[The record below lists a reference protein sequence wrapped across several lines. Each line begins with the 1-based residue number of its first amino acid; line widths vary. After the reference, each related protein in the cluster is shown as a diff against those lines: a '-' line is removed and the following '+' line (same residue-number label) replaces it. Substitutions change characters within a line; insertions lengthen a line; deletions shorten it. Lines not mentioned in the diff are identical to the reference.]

1 MKCCT
6 PSVTHSSS
14 LRNVSATKHVPWKTA
29 VKIAGWIHIDE
40 MRTLLEIHYDD
51 VHIQRW
57 KEKDGKVPDRKGKY
71 QVLKG
76 TINAHRKRLCQ
87 RLQLPKEVKDIL
99 QVPSDENDLVKLERL
114 REVIVKEI
122 EGTEFVLLETSAH
135 IESIACSVEAC
146 KSTVFKDELGVDCQ
160 GIAAGSRVVLQ
171 KQHADKASV
180 ASAIR
185 MMLPNEYI
193 EILARPCGT
202 ARSPPVDA
210 FGKKMLA
217 GKNIPELLKDEG
229 GMLQLLLDKML
240 LCLHDALFLAQ
251 SECWSKGKV
260 SNLKVDETPEL
271 ARWFIN
277 GYKVGSKPIFDAL
290 CSMCGALLFGTV
302 DGHSALSN
310 KSAGPPTDRDGT
322 ILTTKIAQEEDAGAS
337 SRG

>member
-1 MKCCT
+1 MLQATCI
-6 PSVTHSSS
+6 
-14 LRNVSATKHVPWKTA
+14 NVKQTA
-29 VKIAGWIHIDE
+29 S
-40 MRTLLEIHYDD
+40 
-51 VHIQRW
+51 
-57 KEKDGKVPDRKGKY
+57 
-71 QVLKG
+71 
-76 TINAHRKRLCQ
+76 RKRLCQ
-87 RLQLPKEVKDIL
+87 RLQLPKEVKSIL
-99 QVPSDENDLVKLERL
+99 AAPRDEDDLAKLEKL

-122 EGTEFVLLETSAH
+122 EGREFVLLETSAH

-146 KSTVFKDELGVDCQ
+146 KSAVFKEELGVDCQ

-229 GMLQLLLDKML
+229 GMQQLLLDKML

-251 SECWSKGKV
+251 SERWSKGKV

-310 KSAGPPTDRDGT
+310 K
-322 ILTTKIAQEEDAGAS
+322 
-337 SRG
+337 